1 MSKGIDFRG
10 YWKSIKSKGKI
21 KMSNY
26 GMIMSMG
33 KEIFEFGAGK
43 NLRKFIRYTENGKHW
58 TRVLDNEGNEI
69 LKYSKKVTRQN
80 VGDKYVCTK
89 TTERVH
95 PHNETVEQARV
106 YDKDRNLLGGRT
118 ITKIG
123 DIKAESFKWL
133 KGKWSSET
141 AFLPNGKRY
150 LKSFGSG
157 SQNSHVNAEFLSYN
171 AHGLP
176 IPNLLVDTKGG
187 VSNVNAALEKLQ
199 ESKRALAAA
208 KKENVWNETRQQY
221 IKQLQEIQDPN
232 ASAKAIGVLNRLA
245 DELSYAKAK
254 PLFDE
259 ANAFNPYSMKNV
271 RNLYSQVREDLLLKQ
286 PIADVVEKHGK
297 EILSGKMFTERQHLN
312 S

>member
-1 MSKGIDFRG
+1 MSNFGI
-10 YWKSIKSKGKI
+10 IKSL
-21 KMSNY
+21 
-26 GMIMSMG
+26 G
-33 KEIFEFGAGK
+33 KEIFEFGTGK
-43 NLRKFIRYTENGKHW
+43 NLRKFVRYTENGKNW
-58 TRVLDNEGNEI
+58 TQVLDHDGKEI
-69 LKYSKKVTRQN
+69 LKYSKKVTKQN
-80 VGDKYVCTK
+80 VGDKFVRTK
-89 TTERVH
+89 TTECVY
-95 PHNETVEQARV
+95 PNYNETIEQARV
-106 YDKDRNLLGGRT
+106 YDGNRNLLGGRT
-118 ITKIG
+118 ITKSDG
-123 DIKAESFKWL
+123 LKEANFKWL

-187 VSNVNAALEKLQ
+187 VRNVNAALEKLQ

-221 IKQLQEIQDPN
+221 IKQLQEIQDPD
-232 ASAKAIGVLNRLA
+232 ASAKAVGVLNRLA

-259 ANAFNPYSMKNV
+259 ANAINPYSMKNV
-271 RNLYSQVREDLLLKQ
+271 RNLYSQVRDDLLLKQ
-286 PIADVVEKHGK
+286 PVADVVEKHGK
-297 EILSGKMFTERQHLN
+297 EILSDKMFKASQHLGV
-312 S
+312 

>member
-1 MSKGIDFRG
+1 MSNFGI
-10 YWKSIKSKGKI
+10 IKSL
-21 KMSNY
+21 
-26 GMIMSMG
+26 G
-33 KEIFEFGAGK
+33 KEIFEFGTGK
-43 NLRKFIRYTENGKHW
+43 NLRKFVRYTENGKNW
-58 TRVLDNEGNEI
+58 TQVLDHDGKEI
-69 LKYSKKVTRQN
+69 LKYSKKVTKQN
-80 VGDKYVCTK
+80 VGDKFVRTK
-89 TTERVH
+89 TTECVY
-95 PHNETVEQARV
+95 PNYNETIEQARV
-106 YDKDRNLLGGRT
+106 YDGNRNLLGGRT
-118 ITKIG
+118 ITKS
-123 DIKAESFKWL
+123 DVSKEANFKWL

-187 VSNVNAALEKLQ
+187 VRNVDAALEKLQ

-221 IKQLQEIQDPN
+221 IKQLQEIQDPD

-254 PLFDE
+254 PLFEE
-259 ANAFNPYSMKNV
+259 ANAINPYSMKNV

-286 PIADVVEKHGK
+286 PIADVAEKHGK
-297 EILSGKMFTERQHLN
+297 EILSDKMFKASQHLDV
-312 S
+312 

>member
-1 MSKGIDFRG
+1 MSNFGI
-10 YWKSIKSKGKI
+10 IKSL
-21 KMSNY
+21 
-26 GMIMSMG
+26 G
-33 KEIFEFGAGK
+33 KEIFEFGTGK
-43 NLRKFIRYTENGKHW
+43 NLRKFVRYTENGKNW
-58 TRVLDNEGNEI
+58 TQVLDHDGKEI
-69 LKYSKKVTRQN
+69 LKYSKKVTKQN
-80 VGDKYVCTK
+80 VGDKFVRTK
-89 TTERVH
+89 TTECVY
-95 PHNETVEQARV
+95 PNYNVTIEQARV
-106 YDKDRNLLGGRT
+106 YDGNRNLLGGRT
-118 ITKIG
+118 ITKSDG
-123 DIKAESFKWL
+123 LKEANFKWL

-187 VSNVNAALEKLQ
+187 VRNVNAALEKLQ

-221 IKQLQEIQDPN
+221 IKQLQEIQDPD
-232 ASAKAIGVLNRLA
+232 ASAKAVGVLNRLA

-259 ANAFNPYSMKNV
+259 ANAINPYSMKNV
-271 RNLYSQVREDLLLKQ
+271 RNLYSQVRDDLLLKQ
-286 PIADVVEKHGK
+286 PVADVVEKHGK
-297 EILSGKMFTERQHLN
+297 EILSDKMFKASQHLGV
-312 S
+312 